1 MSSSDPHSATASTNF
16 NQFIRP
22 MSPSDTASA
31 AARLALKG
39 TDFATSDE
47 VAAAIEGGVAAE
59 LAFAVMVALGSR
71 FEQLAEED
79 QLTIAEL
86 YTAASSAEKTT
97 ADAVVAFDGPN
108 TLAERDLWSPLSPHE
123 AGGDEAAGSP
133 AASVATVAGEKGAL
147 SSPEDDS
154 SIDESPCGDG
164 RPVSAELHV
173 GDSLPSWQKFA
184 RRFKSSE
191 EQGQRLAALARRI
204 RAISLGAG
212 PEVPAHGQVNTPGP
226 TGADL
231 GRTAPQG
238 GKRYGHIVPH
248 APRVRTRSHSPGEGD
263 EEEGDNAGSG
273 DRDDES
279 PPAQGPNPPPG
290 GGDGGDSSGDD
301 DNGAGEGEED
311 EDSEMEDED
320 GEPIED
326 PEDAGT
332 LKYYTPQTP
341 NGKIM
346 AKMFRRFCDLPK
358 KDANAIVVYFG
369 VCTVKRLAAFQQ
381 DHWKDTFIQWQKRH
395 PNRDGTERAMVLSPP
410 QQDRIRC
417 AAWVCHHSMRLDW
430 PPSLFDIEYL
440 RPEHFESIRTQMERE
455 EEGKVTIKMIPEL
468 MDVPKWKDRGT
479 AASMSK
485 HFRVFETYL
494 SHHFGVEGFPLD
506 WVIRPP
512 LKPGFWEELTTRRA
526 MAEGRRPDFFKL
538 EMCDYYCRTMAPIVP
553 FEEAHHLRCSDEKVI
568 AQWESGN
575 RSTHR
580 SDVFRRDDAIV
591 FHLARVA
598 FADSPGEVH
607 FIPRKGRVQ
616 PSGRAAYFACKGQF
630 VGINTARL
638 ECDLAR
644 DVIQKMRYEGESR
657 SWNWDKH
664 CTKFHQQVRLI
675 DEWAAAGQATAMSAE
690 DQISAFLKTIP
701 KDCKNS
707 ELLIAKGIIEGD
719 RSRFPTLVGN
729 VIPHLTLSIDSKEPG
744 ASLAKRTIAN
754 TSSTSGRDSEKRR
767 RTGGS
772 GRKSRGQTVGKCRVV
787 GGKVVGTIEGLH
799 YTDEVW
805 KAMSSEQK
813 SKVVELRKAKK
824 QGRGVRA
831 VSSSTAGPVPM
842 DVSDQLESLTRA
854 VQSLDSSKDSGR
866 RSTDRHSDTRRGGG
880 GSRSRSSSRSHGS
893 HRSGAHA
900 GRRKS

>member
-1 MSSSDPHSATASTNF
+1 
-16 NQFIRP
+16 
-22 MSPSDTASA
+22 MSPGDTASA
-31 AARLALKG
+31 AERLALKG
-39 TDFATSDE
+39 ADFATSDE

-59 LAFAVMVALGSR
+59 LAFAVMAALGSR
-71 FEQLAEED
+71 FEQLADED
-79 QLTIAEL
+79 QLTLAEL
-86 YTAASSAEKTT
+86 ITAAPSAAKATDDT
-97 ADAVVAFDGPN
+97 VAARVGPGS
-108 TLAERDLWSPLSPHE
+108 LAERDSSPPLFPSWM
-123 AGGDEAAGSP
+123 GGDEAAGSP
-133 AASVATVAGEKGAL
+133 AASVTADAAEKGAL

-154 SIDESPCGDG
+154 LIGESPCGDG
-164 RPVSAELHV
+164 RTVPVALPADDSPPGWRKFLSPSKPAPPESRRLSAV
-173 GDSLPSWQKFA
+173 A
-184 RRFKSSE
+184 RRLR
-191 EQGQRLAALARRI
+191 GL
-204 RAISLGAG
+204 SLGVG
-212 PEVPAHGQVNTPGP
+212 PEVPANGPVNTPGP
-226 TGADL
+226 TGADFA
-231 GRTAPQG
+231 RQDPHRA
-238 GKRYGHIVPH
+238 KRYGHIVPH
-248 APRVRTRSHSPGEGD
+248 APVRRTRSRSPAEGK
-263 EEEGDNAGSG
+263 EEEGDDAGSG
-273 DRDDES
+273 DQP

-290 GGDGGDSSGDD
+290 GGDDGDSSGDE
-301 DNGAGEGEED
+301 NED
-311 EDSEMEDED
+311 EEEEEEEEEEVDDDDSEMEDA
-320 GEPIED
+320 GAVLVED
-326 PEDAGT
+326 PENAGT
-332 LKYYTPQTP
+332 RKYYTPQTP
-341 NGKIM
+341 SGKIM
-346 AKMFRRFCDLPK
+346 ARMFRRFCDLPK
-358 KDANAIVVYFG
+358 KDAHAIVVYFG
-369 VCTVKRLAAFQQ
+369 VCSVKRLAAFQQ
-381 DHWKDTFIQWQKRH
+381 DHWKDTFVQWQKRH
-395 PNRDGTERAMVLSPP
+395 PNRDGSERAMVLSPP

-417 AAWVCHHSMRLDW
+417 AAWVCHHSIRLNW
-430 PPSLFDIEYL
+430 PMTLFSIEWL
-440 RPEHFESIRTQMERE
+440 RPEHFESIRTQMDRE
-455 EEGKVTIKMIPEL
+455 EDGKVTIKMIPEL
-468 MDVPKWKDRGT
+468 TDVPKWKDRGT

-506 WVIRPP
+506 WVVRPS
-512 LKPGFWEELTTRRA
+512 LKPVLWSELTDERA
-526 MAEGRRPDFFKL
+526 EAEGRRPEFFKL
-538 EMCDYYCRTMAPIVP
+538 EQCDYYCRTMAPIVP
-553 FEEAHHLRCSDEKVI
+553 FEEAHHLRCCDEKVI
-568 AQWESGN
+568 AEWESGG

-591 FHLARVA
+591 FHLARIA

-729 VIPHLTLSIDSKEPG
+729 VIPHLTLSIESKEPG

-754 TSSTSGRDSEKRR
+754 TSSASGQESDKRR

-772 GRKSRGQTVGKCRVV
+772 AKKPRGRTAGKCRVV
-787 GGKVVGTIEGLH
+787 GGKVVGTLEGLH

-805 KAMSSEQK
+805 KAMTHEQK
-813 SKVVELRKAKK
+813 GRVVELRKANK
-824 QGRGVRA
+824 QSRAVRA

-866 RSTDRHSDTRRGGG
+866 RSADRHSNSRRGGG

-893 HRSGAHA
+893 HQSGAHA
-900 GRRKS
+900 GRRKR

>member
-1 MSSSDPHSATASTNF
+1 MSSNNSPDATASQI

-22 MSPSDTASA
+22 TPMSPCDTASA
-31 AARLALKG
+31 AERLALKG
-39 TDFATSDE
+39 VGFAASEE

-59 LAFAVMVALGSR
+59 FALAVMAALGSR

-79 QLTIAEL
+79 QFTIADL
-86 YTAASSAEKTT
+86 YTAAPSAAKAT
-97 ADAVVAFDGPN
+97 ADAVVARDGPGS
-108 TLAERDLWSPLSPHE
+108 LAERDLSPPLSSVRT
-123 AGGDEAAGSP
+123 GGDEAAGSP
-133 AASVATVAGEKGAL
+133 TTSVSVDVWEKGAI
-147 SSPEDDS
+147 SSLEDDS
-154 SIDESPCGDG
+154 LVDESLSGDG
-164 RPVSAELHV
+164 HTASAEPPV
-173 GDSLPSWQKFA
+173 EDFPPSWKKFFYHSKPNALACRRLNVMA
-184 RRFKSSE
+184 RRLRK
-191 EQGQRLAALARRI
+191 L
-204 RAISLGAG
+204 SLDVG
-212 PEVPAHGQVNTPGP
+212 PDIPEHGPVDTPGL

-231 GRTAPQG
+231 ARQEPQRA
-238 GKRYGHIVPH
+238 KRYGHIVPH
-248 APRVRTRSHSPGEGD
+248 APRVRTRSHSPAEGK
-263 EEEGDNAGSG
+263 EEEDDDAGDG
-273 DRDDES
+273 DD
-279 PPAQGPNPPPG
+279 PPPEEGPNPPPG
-290 GGDGGDSSGDD
+290 GGDDGDSSSDEND
-301 DNGAGEGEED
+301 EEEEE
-311 EDSEMEDED
+311 EDSEMEDAD
-320 GEPIED
+320 TEPVED
-326 PEDAGT
+326 PENAGT

-346 AKMFRRFCDLPK
+346 AKMFRRFCDLPM

-369 VCTVKRLAAFQQ
+369 VCTVKRLAAFKQ
-381 DHWKDTFIQWQKRH
+381 DHWKDTFTQWQKRH

-417 AAWVCHHSMRLDW
+417 AAWVCHHSIRLNW
-430 PPSLFDIEYL
+430 PPTLFNIEWL

-455 EEGKVTIKMIPEL
+455 EEGKVTIKMIPDL
-468 MDVPKWKDRGT
+468 TDVPKWKDRGT

-506 WVIRPP
+506 WVVRPS
-512 LKPGFWEELTTRRA
+512 LKPLFWNELTDRRA
-526 MAEGRRPDFFKL
+526 ESMGQRPDFFKF
-538 EMCDYYCRTMAPIVP
+538 EMCDYYCRTLAPIVP

-568 AQWESGN
+568 AEWESGN

-591 FHLARVA
+591 FHLARIA

-607 FIPRKGRVQ
+607 FIPRKGRVH
-616 PSGRAAYFACKGQF
+616 PSGRAAYFDCKGQF

-744 ASLAKRTIAN
+744 APIAKRTIAN
-754 TSSTSGRDSEKRR
+754 TSSASGQEPEKRR

-772 GRKSRGQTVGKCRVV
+772 ARRPRGQTAGKCRVV
-787 GGKVVGTIEGLH
+787 GGKVVGTVEGLH
-799 YTDEVW
+799 YTNEVW
-805 KAMSSEQK
+805 QAMSSEQK
-813 SKVVELRKAKK
+813 SRVVELRKAK
-824 QGRGVRA
+824 QSHAVRA

-854 VQSLDSSKDSGR
+854 VQSLDSSKDPGR
-866 RSTDRHSDTRRGGG
+866 RSADRHSESRREGE
-880 GSRSRSSSRSHGS
+880 GSRSRSSSRSRGTHQ
-893 HRSGAHA
+893 SGAHA
-900 GRRKS
+900 GRRKR